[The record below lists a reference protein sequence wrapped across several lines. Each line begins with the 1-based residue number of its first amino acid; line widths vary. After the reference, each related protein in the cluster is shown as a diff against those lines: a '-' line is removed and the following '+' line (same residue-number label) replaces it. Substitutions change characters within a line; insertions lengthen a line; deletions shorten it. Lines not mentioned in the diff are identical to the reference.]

1 MKKLT
6 AILLG
11 AGNRGL
17 VYADYAI
24 SNPERLEI
32 TGVVEINKENRE
44 EAKRTYSRRLRYFAR
59 KARN

>member
-1 MKKLT
+1 MKKLK

-44 EAKRTYSRRLRYFAR
+44 EAKEDIVYPTAR
-59 KARN
+59 FSTV